1 MPIPRRYSSLQ
12 IVLHW
17 VVAALILVQLTVNS
31 DMQQAFAQRL
41 AGGSLPPDFGAW
53 FHAGIGILVLALAV
67 IRLFVRT
74 NRGVPSPPK
83 GNHPLLN
90 ALSHGTH
97 ILLYGF
103 LFFMPV
109 TGVLAWF
116 TGIEFA
122 AVLHELGR
130 LILIP
135 AILLHI
141 GGAIVEEVILDNR
154 VFRRMTQPEAP
165 D

>member
-1 MPIPRRYSSLQ
+1 MPVPSRYSRLQ

-17 VVAALILVQLTVNS
+17 TIAVLILVQLTVNA
-31 DMQQAFAQRL
+31 DMQRAFAQRL
-41 AGGSLPPDFGAW
+41 AGAPLPADFGAW
-53 FHAGIGILVLALAV
+53 FHAGIGLLALVLAIV
-67 IRLFVRT
+67 RLFIRS
-74 NRGVPSPPK
+74 NRGVPSPPR
-83 GNHPLLN
+83 GNHPMLN

-103 LFFMPV
+103 LFFMPI
-109 TGVLAWF
+109 TGAVAWF
-116 TGIEFA
+116 TGVELS

-135 AILLHI
+135 AVLLHI
-141 GGAIVEEVILDNR
+141 GGAIVEEVVLDNR
-154 VFRRMTQPEAP
+154 VLRRMTHPEAP

>member
-1 MPIPRRYSSLQ
+1 MPVPRRYSRLQ
-12 IVLHW
+12 IALHW
-17 VVAALILVQLTVNS
+17 IIAALILVQLTINS
-31 DMQQAFAQRL
+31 DMQQAFAQRI
-41 AGGSLPPDFGAW
+41 AGGPLPSDFGAW
-53 FHAGIGILVLALAV
+53 FHAGQGILALALALL
-67 IRLFVRT
+67 RLLVRT
-74 NRGVPSPPK
+74 KRGVPSPPR
-83 GNHPLLN
+83 GVHPVLN

-97 ILLYGF
+97 VLLYGF

-109 TGVLAWF
+109 TGALAWLA
-116 TGIEFA
+116 GIELA

-141 GGAIVEEVILDNR
+141 DGAVVEEVVLDNR
-154 VFRRMTQPEAP
+154 VLRRIMRPEIP

>member
-1 MPIPRRYSSLQ
+1 MPVPRRYSRLQ
-12 IVLHW
+12 IALHW
-17 VVAALILVQLTVNS
+17 IIAALILVQLTINS
-31 DMQQAFAQRL
+31 DMQQAFAQRI
-41 AGGSLPPDFGAW
+41 AGGPLPSDFGAW
-53 FHAGIGILVLALAV
+53 FHAGMGILALALALL
-67 IRLFVRT
+67 RLLVRT
-74 NRGVPSPPK
+74 KRGVPSPPK
-83 GNHPLLN
+83 GVHPVLN

-97 ILLYGF
+97 VLLYGF

-109 TGVLAWF
+109 TGALAWLA
-116 TGIEFA
+116 GIELA

-141 GGAIVEEVILDNR
+141 GGAVVEEVVLDNR
-154 VFRRMTQPEAP
+154 VLRRITRPEIP